1 MEEFSMPQIS
11 LETRLSALNLKAAAV
26 NPTDLNVPANQQVVI
41 DINNKTYAKNLTY
54 LTPQTLDDVKKWL
67 GIPDTAFAQAPTSGR
82 TIQPRMVVTP
92 TRVANPTILPQIALQ
107 PGAQHSPAD
116 IVQLHSLASD
126 YVFGNSAH
134 VSASQ
139 LPALNAWIVA
149 QKIKIPIFVFA
160 NINVAAGATLQVNVA
175 SLFAHYITVE
185 HTGKIR
191 LRGGSKTVI
200 HAAGFTGKGIK
211 IPIGK
216 VGSTIGNKIGG

>member
-54 LTPQTLDDVKKWL
+54 LTPQTLDDVKQWL
-67 GIPDTAFAQAPTSGR
+67 GIPDSAFAQAPVVGK
-82 TIQPRMVVTP
+82 TIQPRMVVAP
-92 TRVANPTILPQIALQ
+92 TRVANPTVLPQIALQ
-107 PGAQHSPAD
+107 PGVEHSPAD
-116 IVQLHSLASD
+116 IAQLHSLASD
-126 YVFGNSAH
+126 YVYGNSVH

-139 LPALNAWIVA
+139 IPALNAWIVA

-175 SLFAHYITVE
+175 TLFAHYITVE
-185 HTGKIR
+185 HTGKIK

-211 IPIGK
+211 IPVGRA
-216 VGSTIGNKIGG
+216 GSTVTNRVGG